1 MNFIA
6 VAMPIAV
13 GLAGLV
19 EYFSAYLDVG
29 IAVSNIFDSIKNVL
43 PG

>member
-19 EYFSAYLDVG
+19 EYFLAYLDV
-29 IAVSNIFDSIKNVL
+29 L